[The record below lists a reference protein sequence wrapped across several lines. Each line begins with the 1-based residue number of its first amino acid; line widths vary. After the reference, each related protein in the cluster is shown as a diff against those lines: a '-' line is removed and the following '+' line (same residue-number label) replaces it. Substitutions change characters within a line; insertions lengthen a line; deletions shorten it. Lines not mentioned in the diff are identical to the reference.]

1 MRKTFNE
8 STTQKKI
15 KANHAALKKAPN
27 YSAHSLNQSSK
38 LLSQIVVNFIFHL
51 NSMKYL
57 YDAGKRLKRQNKKN
71 LIKSRKITLFSRCN
85 ETINFKPHQ
94 IN

>member
-8 STTQKKI
+8 STTHKKI
-15 KANHAALKKAPN
+15 IANHAALKKAPN

-51 NSMKYL
+51 NTMKYL
-57 YDAGKRLKRQNKKN
+57 YAGKRLKRQNKK
-71 LIKSRKITLFSRCN
+71 II
-85 ETINFKPHQ
+85 
-94 IN
+94 